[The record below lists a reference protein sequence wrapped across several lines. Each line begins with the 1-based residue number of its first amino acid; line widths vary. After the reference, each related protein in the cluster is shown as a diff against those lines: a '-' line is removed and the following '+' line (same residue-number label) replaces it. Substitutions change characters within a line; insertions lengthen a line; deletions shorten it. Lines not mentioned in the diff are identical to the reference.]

1 MELTLEELE
10 ALEPGSYT
18 LLDLRSEQE
27 TAYGTIPG
35 SVPANAAALPE
46 GLPAEPGR
54 IVLFCTRG
62 KLSLETAE
70 RLRDEGFDA
79 CSLKGGYLAWLMRQM
94 QRQEAEELCSRV
106 ENSLRKRFRLK
117 LWCNFTKAI
126 RQYELVKPNDRIAV
140 CMSGGK
146 DSMLMAK
153 LFQELSRHGKKNFEV
168 VFLVMNPGYNEINYQ
183 TIKDNAQILNVPI
196 TVFESDIFNIV
207 ASEEQSPCYLCARM
221 RRGYLYSKAK
231 ELGCNKIALGH
242 HYDDVIET
250 ILMGMLYGA
259 QVQTMMPKLHSTNFE
274 GMELIRP
281 LYLIR
286 EADIIHW
293 ANYNDLH
300 FIQCACRFTEHCAS
314 CGGTE
319 KGSKR
324 AEIKELIHELAQ
336 KDPVIEYNIF
346 RSVENVNLNTV
357 IGYKQDGVRHNFLDT
372 YDDVK

>member
-70 RLRDEGFDA
+70 RLRDEGLDA

-153 LFQELSRHGKKNFEV
+153 LFQELQRYTKFPFCTRLCRPAPAHGE
-168 VFLVMNPGYNEINYQ
+168 
-183 TIKDNAQILNVPI
+183 
-196 TVFESDIFNIV
+196 
-207 ASEEQSPCYLCARM
+207 
-221 RRGYLYSKAK
+221 
-231 ELGCNKIALGH
+231 
-242 HYDDVIET
+242 
-250 ILMGMLYGA
+250 
-259 QVQTMMPKLHSTNFE
+259 
-274 GMELIRP
+274 
-281 LYLIR
+281 
-286 EADIIHW
+286 
-293 ANYNDLH
+293 
-300 FIQCACRFTEHCAS
+300 
-314 CGGTE
+314 
-319 KGSKR
+319 
-324 AEIKELIHELAQ
+324 
-336 KDPVIEYNIF
+336 
-346 RSVENVNLNTV
+346 
-357 IGYKQDGVRHNFLDT
+357 
-372 YDDVK
+372 

>member
-1 MELTLEELE
+1 M
-10 ALEPGSYT
+10 
-18 LLDLRSEQE
+18 
-27 TAYGTIPG
+27 
-35 SVPANAAALPE
+35 
-46 GLPAEPGR
+46 
-54 IVLFCTRG
+54 LFCTRG

-153 LFQELSRHGKKNFEV
+153 LFQELQRHTKFPFSSWNSSSWIQATARRTAALLK
-168 VFLVMNPGYNEINYQ
+168 Q
-183 TIKDNAQILNVPI
+183 NARKLDIPI
-196 TVFESDIFNIV
+196 TYFRVEHLSTM
-207 ASEEQSPCYLCARM
+207 STMWTKSPCYLCARM
-221 RRGYLYSKAK
+221 RRGHLYRLCPGL
-231 ELGCNKIALGH
+231 LGCNKIALGH

-259 QVQTMMPKLHSTNFE
+259 QVQTMMPKLHSTNFP

-286 EADIIHW
+286 EDGHQGLAGQQRAALHPVRLPL
-293 ANYNDLH
+293 YRHLHDLLQSGDALEAAGDQGSDPH
-300 FIQCACRFTEHCAS
+300 AEAAQS
-314 CGGTE
+314 GCGGAHLPLCGE
-319 KGSKR
+319 CES
-324 AEIKELIHELAQ
+324 
-336 KDPVIEYNIF
+336 
-346 RSVENVNLNTV
+346 
-357 IGYKQDGVRHNFLDT
+357 RHRHRLEDRR
-372 YDDVK
+372 KKIQLSRPL

>member
-153 LFQELSRHGKKNFEV
+153 LFQELQRYTKFPFSVEY
-168 VFLVMNPGYNEINYQ
+168 LVMDPGYSPENRRVIEE
-183 TIKDNAQILNVPI
+183 NARKLNIPI
-196 TVFESDIFNIV
+196 HIFESNIFDYVYNV
-207 ASEEQSPCYLCARM
+207 DKSPCYLCARM
-221 RRGYLYSKAK
+221 RRGHLYDYARR
-231 ELGCNKIALGH
+231 LGCNKIALGH
-242 HYDDVIET
+242 HSDDVIET

-259 QVQTMMPKLHSTNFE
+259 QIHDA
-274 GMELIRP
+274 
-281 LYLIR
+281 
-286 EADIIHW
+286 EAP
-293 ANYNDLH
+293 
-300 FIQCACRFTEHCAS
+300 Q
-314 CGGTE
+314 
-319 KGSKR
+319 
-324 AEIKELIHELAQ
+324 HEFPRHGADPAAVSDPRGRYQGLAGR
-336 KDPVIEYNIF
+336 K
-346 RSVENVNLNTV
+346 
-357 IGYKQDGVRHNFLDT
+357 
-372 YDDVK
+372 

>member
-117 LWCNFTKAI
+117 LWCI
-126 RQYELVKPNDRIAV
+126 SSSP
-140 CMSGGK
+140 SGGFGNFGGLK
-146 DSMLMAK
+146 S
-153 LFQELSRHGKKNFEV
+153 GKSFLKA
-168 VFLVMNPGYNEINYQ
+168 VFAVSSCSLAAIAGAFP
-183 TIKDNAQILNVPI
+183 AFPW
-196 TVFESDIFNIV
+196 TVFF
-207 ASEEQSPCYLCARM
+207 
-221 RRGYLYSKAK
+221 
-231 ELGCNKIALGH
+231 
-242 HYDDVIET
+242 
-250 ILMGMLYGA
+250 
-259 QVQTMMPKLHSTNFE
+259 
-274 GMELIRP
+274 
-281 LYLIR
+281 
-286 EADIIHW
+286 
-293 ANYNDLH
+293 
-300 FIQCACRFTEHCAS
+300 
-314 CGGTE
+314 
-319 KGSKR
+319 GS
-324 AEIKELIHELAQ
+324 ATA
-336 KDPVIEYNIF
+336 
-346 RSVENVNLNTV
+346 
-357 IGYKQDGVRHNFLDT
+357 
-372 YDDVK
+372 